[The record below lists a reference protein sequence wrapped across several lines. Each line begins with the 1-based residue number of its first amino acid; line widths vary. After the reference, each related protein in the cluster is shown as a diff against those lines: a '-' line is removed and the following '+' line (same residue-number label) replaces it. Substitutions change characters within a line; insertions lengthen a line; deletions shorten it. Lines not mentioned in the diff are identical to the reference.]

1 MNYDEMDLEQ
11 LNAAARYHRLTLLT
25 IQADIVPGISADEE
39 LELQQQA
46 AMHQAHLNVIDPRR
60 TMAFVEEEATRS
72 EWARKAMGFSPEAW
86 ERIRQRIDAGPAASM
101 TALHGGSV
109 ESE

>member
-11 LNAAARYHRLTLLT
+11 LNAAAREHRLALLE
-25 IQADIVPGISADEE
+25 IQAQIVPGLSAEAE
-39 LELQQQA
+39 VALQLEA
-46 AMHQAHLNVIDPRR
+46 AAHQAHLNVIDPRR
-60 TMAFVEEEATRS
+60 TMAFVEDEASRS